1 MLKKFLTLES
11 GLKKLVQ
18 IIASHISYSNT
29 TSGLS
34 ADNLQEAIDELAST
48 STSTSLCVDG
58 GFANSVF
65 TTEQCIDGGGA

>member
-11 GLKKLVQ
+11 GLQKLVQ

-29 TSGLS
+29 TSGLA
-34 ADNLQEAIDELAST
+34 ADNVQDAIDELAST
-48 STSTSLCVDG
+48 DSTSLRIDG

-65 TTEQCIDGGGA
+65 TAEQCIDGGGA